1 VQRFCHLSDFNES
14 HNVVTKFSKNPT
26 PENSQKSVWWDWH
39 YSMRTDGQ
47 THMSSLA
54 VAVCNRFAKAP
65 KRIPKEYGVVR
76 GQLLHILYK
85 LINIQ
90 ELLK

>member
-1 VQRFCHLSDFNES
+1 MSDFKES
-14 HNVVTKFSKNPT
+14 HYVVTKFSENPT

-47 THMSSLA
+47 THMSSLV

-65 KRIPKEYGVVR
+65 KRIMKKYGVDR
-76 GQLLHILYK
+76 GECLHILYT
-85 LINIQ
+85 LMNIQ
-90 ELLK
+90 APLK